1 MRRREFISLL
11 GGAVAAW
18 PLVGHAQK
26 GERMRRIGV
35 LLPAAADDTH
45 YQTWLGAFQQGLSQS
60 GWNIGQN
67 VLIDTRWATANA
79 DDVRRNAAELV
90 ALAPDI
96 IFAPGGS
103 AVGPLLQVTHT
114 VPIVFAAVADLVG
127 AGFVNNLV
135 RPGRNVT
142 GFMNFEYGMSGKWL
156 ELLKEVTPTVTRV
169 AVLRDAGISSGA
181 AQFGVIQA
189 MAPALR
195 VEIIQVNLRDAG
207 EIEHAITAFA
217 GSSNGGLIIAA
228 SGLAFIHRDLINKL
242 AAECRLPAIYFDR
255 TFVTAGGLIS
265 YRVDLIDQCRR
276 AAGYVDRIL
285 KGENPADMP
294 VQAPTKYELAI
305 NLKTAKA
312 MGLTIPPA
320 VLARADTI
328 IE

>member
-1 MRRREFISLL
+1 
-11 GGAVAAW
+11 
-18 PLVGHAQK
+18 
-26 GERMRRIGV
+26 
-35 LLPAAADDTH
+35 
-45 YQTWLGAFQQGLSQS
+45 
-60 GWNIGQN
+60 
-67 VLIDTRWATANA
+67 
-79 DDVRRNAAELV
+79 
-90 ALAPDI
+90 
-96 IFAPGGS
+96 
-103 AVGPLLQVTHT
+103 VTHT
-114 VPIVFAAVADLVG
+114 VPIVFAAVADPVG
-127 AGFVNNLV
+127 AGFVNNLM

-156 ELLKEVTPTVTRV
+156 ELLKEVAPTVTRV

-242 AAECRLPAIYFDR
+242 AAERRLPAIYFDR

-265 YRVDLIDQCRR
+265 YGVDLVDQCRR

-285 KGENPADMP
+285 KGENPADMR

-320 VLARADTI
+320 MLARADTI